1 MTTDSAPVYLIA
13 GAGPGTGPRSFRFHD
28 DVIAATGKTKPLYAY
43 VGAASGDARWFE
55 RIIKTTV
62 FGPRSHCAFVR
73 LTEKSLRT
81 SEAKS
86 MLGDADVI
94 FVSGGDVEEGM
105 RVIEERGL
113 VPYFRELHRG
123 GKIFEGVSA
132 GSIMLGQHWV
142 KFAHDDDHHGER
154 FDCLGIVPMS
164 FDAHDEKEGWEE
176 LHALAR
182 LMPSEA
188 GKWVCGLTSKCAAM
202 WDGKKLHAL
211 GGPLA
216 RVAWGTSRKLSDLTP
231 DE

>member
-1 MTTDSAPVYLIA
+1 VTQAPVYLIA

-28 DVIAATGKTKPLYAY
+28 EMLEKIGNAKPLFAY

-55 RIIKTTV
+55 RIIKTMV
-62 FGPRSHCAFVR
+62 FGARAKCAFVR
-73 LTEKSLRT
+73 LTDKTLRT

-94 FVSGGDVEEGM
+94 FVSGGDVEAGM
-105 RVIEERGL
+105 RVIDERGL
-113 VPYFRELHRG
+113 APFFRELHRA
-123 GKIFEGVSA
+123 GKAFEAVSA
-132 GSIMLGQHWV
+132 GSIMLGEHWV
-142 KFAHDDDHHGER
+142 RFADDDDEIGER
-154 FDCLGIVPMS
+154 FECLGIVPMS
-164 FDAHDEKEGWEE
+164 FDAHDEKDGWSE
-176 LHALAR
+176 LHALAKH
-182 LMPSEA
+182 MPSES

-216 RVAWGTSRKLSDLTP
+216 RVAWGTSRRLSDLAP